1 MRAIVSLE
9 GRKERMVE
17 REGAE
22 AVEEVERVVE
32 MVEMVGGTEVR
43 ERAGD

>member
-22 AVEEVERVVE
+22 AVEEIERVVE
-32 MVEMVGGTEVR
+32 VVEGTEVR

>member
-1 MRAIVSLE
+1 MREMVSLE

-22 AVEEVERVVE
+22 ADEVVERVVG
-32 MVEMVGGTEVR
+32 VEEGTIVR
-43 ERAGD
+43 EKAGD

>member
-22 AVEEVERVVE
+22 AVGEIERVVE
-32 MVEMVGGTEVR
+32 VVEGTEVR